1 MKKKPNIFEV
11 YGMVHNSKVD
21 KPTNTRM
28 ASPISVGRKT
38 PVIVDG
44 KFSLHESLNQSQKP
58 VISMDT
64 KRKFLEI
71 VSTFGSYRRQL
82 ERREDLQKAAKTIG
96 GIVEAAREL
105 TLTEA
110 GDANIDPVTVKRNM
124 KELQKLQAEFDK
136 TCDEA
141 SKVDQRL
148 QSIYEEMGTILNRY
162 YEISDISDDEVQQR
176 LGEKKKKRNTK
187 L

>member
-1 MKKKPNIFEV
+1 MKKKSNIFEV
-11 YGMVHNSKVD
+11 YGMVHKSKVD

-44 KFSLHESLNQSQKP
+44 KFSLQESLNQSQRP
-58 VISMDT
+58 TITMDT

-82 ERREDLQKAAKTIG
+82 ERGADIQKAAKTIG

-105 TLTEA
+105 TLQEA
-110 GDANIDPVTVKRNM
+110 NDADLDPITVKRNM
-124 KELQKLQAEFDK
+124 KELQKLQNEFDK
-136 TCDEA
+136 TCSEA
-141 SKVDQRL
+141 NKVDQRL
-148 QSIYEEMGTILNRY
+148 QSIYEEMGTILSRY

-176 LGEKKKKRNTK
+176 LGEKKRTY
-187 L
+187 